1 MPSPGTAPPGRGPS
15 TASRPP
21 DRPRVGGTARAGLVL
36 LALSVVVLWPVAAAW
51 SPLMSFDRSVAESLH
66 RRAVT
71 EPGLVHANRI
81 LTDWVWDPWTMR
93 ALTAAIVIGLC
104 LRRAWPLALWVAATV
119 GLGSVLQQSV
129 KAAVDRDR
137 PKWPDPVD
145 SAHYSSFPSGHAMT
159 AAVVLVVVLWL
170 LRRYGVR
177 GRAWAVSVILVA
189 VSVVGVGLTR
199 LYLGVHW
206 PSDVLGGWLM
216 GVGWALLATAAYPWV
231 ERRFPSRTTVPSNGG
246 ATDRD

>member
-1 MPSPGTAPPGRGPS
+1 MSSPGTAPPGPGPS
-15 TASRPP
+15 VLSRPP
-21 DRPRVGGTARAGLVL
+21 EPPRFGGTARAGLVL
-36 LALSVVVLWPVAAAW
+36 LALSALVLWPVAAAW
-51 SPLMSFDRSVAESLH
+51 SPLIDFDRSVAESLH

-93 ALTAAIVIGLC
+93 LLTAVVVAWLC
-104 LRRAWPLALWVAATV
+104 WRRAWPVALWLAATV
-119 GLGSVLQQSV
+119 GLGTVLQQSV

-137 PKWPDPVD
+137 PVWPDPVD
-145 SAHYSSFPSGHAMT
+145 SAHYASYPSGHAMT
-159 AAVVLVVVLWL
+159 AAVVLVVLAWL
-170 LRRYGVR
+170 LRRYGTR
-177 GRAWAVSVILVA
+177 GRAWAVVVAVVA

-216 GVGWALLATAAYPWV
+216 GVGWALLATAALPWI
-231 ERRFPSRTTVPSNGG
+231 ERRLGSPEDPGRT
-246 ATDRD
+246 